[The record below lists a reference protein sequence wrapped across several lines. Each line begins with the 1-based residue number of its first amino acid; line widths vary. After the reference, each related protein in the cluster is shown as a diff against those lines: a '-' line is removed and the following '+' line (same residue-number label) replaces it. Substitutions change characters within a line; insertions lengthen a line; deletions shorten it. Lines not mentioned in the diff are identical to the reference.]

1 VTLNQAAILLQ
12 AAQSK
17 AAEMGVAVSIAVLD
31 AGGNLQA
38 FCRMD
43 GAWLGSIDIAL
54 KKAKTAV
61 LFEVETQAMWA
72 FCNSTGPA
80 HGMES
85 TNDGL
90 VTFGGGIPLKEE
102 NGRLSG
108 SIGVSGGQVAE
119 DYEIARAAVA
129 AAGPT
134 INA

>member
-1 VTLNQAAILLQ
+1 VKSNQAATLLR
-12 AAQSK
+12 AAQLK
-17 AAEMGVAVSIAVLD
+17 ATEIGVAVSIAVLD
-31 AGGNLQA
+31 AGGNLTA

-61 LFEVETQAMWA
+61 LFEVETQAIWE

-80 HGMES
+80 HGMEM

-90 VTFGGGIPLKEE
+90 VTFGGGIPLKAE
-102 NGRLSG
+102 NGQLSG

-129 AAGPT
+129 AAGLT
-134 INA
+134 VNA